1 MRRKNEAMSKK
12 NDGIEL
18 RLSSVSENIWKSLAI
33 YHVMNE
39 NRARKYMKV
48 KRENSKLYVIIS
60 ICCRCFKL

>member
-48 KRENSKLYVIIS
+48 KREFKA
-60 ICCRCFKL
+60 ICNHKYLLSMF